1 MHDGSQKT
9 LSDVIDFYDR
19 GFVSRKSLS
28 PHVKRLNL
36 GKHEKA
42 DLIAFLNSLTS
53 DNKPVVLPVLPQ
65 GNS

>member
-9 LSDVIDFYDR
+9 LSDVIDFYDG

-42 DLIAFLNSLTS
+42 DLLAFLNSLTS
-53 DNKPVVLPVLPQ
+53 DNKPIVLPDLPQ